1 MKTSLK
7 WLIATYSWSGVAL
20 ILGICHVSYTKY
32 GKYWWIIA
40 VVFLTGLIVSIN
52 KESNSL

>member
-32 GKYWWIIA
+32 GKYWWA
-40 VVFLTGLIVSIN
+40 VAVILLIGLLISAIRE
-52 KESNSL
+52 K